1 MKIPKA
7 RQLPSGMWFCQL
19 RLAGNS
25 ISITKPTEEECA
37 AEAIKIK
44 TRYKEE
50 KLTLGEKQASRSAL
64 FTNKHNGLSY
74 VCGRYMQSDNVVDKG
89 ITLKKLF
96 KRDDGICHICG
107 GKCDYEDYWYTKNDI
122 FVAGDN
128 YPVIDHVIPVKKG
141 GVHSWE
147 NVRLAHKLCNTKKSD
162 ELPYPTTADLY
173 SEYKKIKFTNMSE
186 KELFNVVQ
194 GEISLKT
201 KDSGTALSML
211 INQHGYRLEY
221 YGKDSILFDKAGAA
235 LKIPNFSV
243 WDYIRVPHHFYT

>member
-25 ISITKPTEEECA
+25 ICITKPTEEECA

-96 KRDDGICHICG
+96 KREDGICHICG

-162 ELPYPTTADLY
+162 ALPYPTTADLY

-186 KELFNVVQ
+186 KELLNVVQ

-201 KDSGTALSML
+201 KDSGTALIML
-211 INQHGYRLEY
+211 INQYGYRLEH
-221 YGKDSILFDKAGAA
+221 YGKNSILFDKAGAA

-243 WDYIRVPHHFYT
+243 WDYIHAPHHFFI